1 MERNNQKKK
10 QLNTCIQLIYIMGYI
25 LITGKRINKK
35 ALNVVPLM
43 KARDEIE
50 DVALAAALAARVVL
64 GLAGH
69 CDSLLI

>member
-50 DVALAAALAARVVL
+50 DVALAARVVL